1 MYGRFQKH
9 STVRLFSN
17 AQEAYRLLAH
27 YYLKVTNAGGCIL
40 DYLLL
45 PHSIDLLLS
54 FPNTMNNLIAV
65 DSAHL
70 LPLFGTLGAR
80 GKHYPFSGTYELYH
94 ASHCFC
100 ELGKAGTNV
109 LPFSLESILQVKKR
123 ARICPPS
130 PCLF

>member
-1 MYGRFQKH
+1 MYGRIQKH
-9 STVRLFSN
+9 STQRLFTN

-27 YYLKVTNAGGCIL
+27 YYLQVANTGGCIL

-45 PHSIDLLLS
+45 PHSIDLLLF
-54 FPNTMNNLIAV
+54 FPTTMHNLIAV

-70 LPLFGTLGAR
+70 LPLFGTLGAK

-100 ELGKAGTNV
+100 ELGKTGANV
-109 LPFSLESILQVKKR
+109 LPFSLETIVQVKKH
-123 ARICPPS
+123 AGICSPS
-130 PCLF
+130 SCLF